1 MSPVRKS
8 LVISNNPA
16 VWNLFPGCKRLNG
29 LPLEVLREARDRV
42 HQGWQLLGHPL
53 MGSIRLMR
61 NPYRSVA
68 LVLEDRGIDAQAIIQ
83 VEEAYWRLTQTVF
96 DASTASLA
104 DYQLTDL
111 ELLKSLHLPD
121 SG

>member
-1 MSPVRKS
+1 MIPVRES

-16 VWNLFPGCKRLNG
+16 VWNLFPGCKRLTG
-29 LPLEVLREARDRV
+29 SPLEIMREARDRV

-53 MGSIRLMR
+53 MGSIRLIR
-61 NPYRSVA
+61 NPYRSV
-68 LVLEDRGIDAQAIIQ
+68 VLGLDGRGIDGQAILQ

-96 DASTASLA
+96 DTSTASLS
-104 DYQLTDL
+104 DYQLIDL